1 MFNDRDLGILGAG
14 ALLAVLC
21 LFLPFSFVGKVVVGF
36 LVLVG
41 FMALAL
47 LRLGPDRVPPEVW
60 LTRRFRYSMQTR
72 QYVNQQTA
80 TRKTESVQPSQKQ
93 KPERP
98 VAEQRAPT
106 IMTNPTTPMIA
117 IEVMRLPP
125 KAIPAVPCKMKY
137 RPPSSATTISNPA
150 INTQASRAMARI
162 CCMMGSNIKFFS
174 LSLSTGS
181 EKPGGQWNGSTGDD
195 HAKEC
200 LAAFDQ
206 RICK

>member
-21 LFLPFSFVGKVVVGF
+21 LFLPLSFAGKVVIGF
-36 LVLVG
+36 LVLIG

-47 LRLGPDRVPPEVW
+47 LRLGPDRVPLEVW

-98 VAEQRAPT
+98 VKERPT
-106 IMTNPTTPMIA
+106 IEHSAPSFSAPSVLHPIDLAWN
-117 IEVMRLPP
+117 EVGVYPLLT
-125 KAIPAVPCKMKY
+125 ALLGVVGVYFAVWL
-137 RPPSSATTISNPA
+137 ANGGA
-150 INTQASRAMARI
+150 VE
-162 CCMMGSNIKFFS
+162 
-174 LSLSTGS
+174 LSF
-181 EKPGGQWNGSTGDD
+181 W
-195 HAKEC
+195 
-200 LAAFDQ
+200 F
-206 RICK
+206 R

>member
-21 LFLPFSFVGKVVVGF
+21 LFLPLSFAGKVVIGF
-36 LVLVG
+36 LVLIG

-47 LRLGPDRVPPEVW
+47 LRLGPDRVPLEVW

-98 VAEQRAPT
+98 VKERPT
-106 IMTNPTTPMIA
+106 IEHSAPSFSAPSVVHPIDLAWN
-117 IEVMRLPP
+117 EVGVYPLLT
-125 KAIPAVPCKMKY
+125 ALLGVVGVYFAVWL
-137 RPPSSATTISNPA
+137 ANGGA
-150 INTQASRAMARI
+150 VE
-162 CCMMGSNIKFFS
+162 
-174 LSLSTGS
+174 LSF
-181 EKPGGQWNGSTGDD
+181 W
-195 HAKEC
+195 
-200 LAAFDQ
+200 F
-206 RICK
+206 R